1 MKPQD
6 ENLTES
12 ELKKKAYLIV
22 LRLRNSELDME
33 AIFARLEKQGIS
45 EEIARQVIRDVII
58 QAKRDEVE
66 EVKPVYQFAIIR
78 IVIGVVFA
86 ILSMVAFPNY
96 YILPIAL
103 IAGGIVSA
111 FLAKKKM
118 TEWNILGRVWN
129 LPASIKDSTNMSI

>member
-86 ILSMVAFPNY
+86 ILSM
-96 YILPIAL
+96 
-103 IAGGIVSA
+103 AGGIVSA

-118 TEWNILGRVWN
+118 TE
-129 LPASIKDSTNMSI
+129 